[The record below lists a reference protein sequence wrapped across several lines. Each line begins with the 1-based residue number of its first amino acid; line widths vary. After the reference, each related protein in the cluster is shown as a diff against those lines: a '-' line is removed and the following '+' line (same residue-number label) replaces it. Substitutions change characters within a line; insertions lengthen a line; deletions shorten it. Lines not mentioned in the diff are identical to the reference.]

1 MTIHRFSVN
10 TGDINPG
17 VFDSV
22 WESNRTEIEQ
32 RHTKIALHDTEVA
45 DIKLVRQLADEIIHV
60 SGAEIKVFLRT
71 DNEDHDDIWD
81 EDADLTYWNPVSMK
95 AFFKPAAIEIELEKW
110 GADMATHSTEVAFSH
125 RQLHAEFGDRMLRI
139 GDVLQLPYNAAAIS
153 PKNFRITN
161 ATPSGNYRYIWLYY
175 TCQVEVLTADITV
188 RTEEDMP
195 AEEHLKTGG
204 VYRESI

>member
-1 MTIHRFSVN
+1 MTIHRFAVD
-10 TGDINPG
+10 TGQINPG

-22 WESNRTEIEQ
+22 WESYRSETEQ
-32 RHTKIALHDTEVA
+32 RHTKIAIHDTEVA
-45 DIKLVRQLADEIIHV
+45 DIKLARQLADEIIHV

-71 DNEDHDDIWD
+71 DNADHDDVFD
-81 EDADLTYWNPVSMK
+81 EDADPTYWNPMPMK
-95 AFFKPAAIEIELEKW
+95 AFFKPAAIEIELKKW
-110 GADMATHSTEVAFSH
+110 GADMETHRTEVSFSH
-125 RQLHAEFGDRMLRI
+125 RQLYTKFGNRMLRS

-153 PKNFRITN
+153 PKNFRIIN
-161 ATPSGNYRYIWLYY
+161 ATPSGNFRYIWLYY

-195 AEEHLKTGG
+195 QEESLKTGG